1 MALIVCSKCSSE
13 LSDKSFKC
21 PGCGQY
27 NVKGLAKY
35 GFALLYVIVVTI
47 VYYRWMAK

>member
-1 MALIVCSKCSSE
+1 MALIVCSKCSKE
-13 LSDKSFKC
+13 LSGNAIKC
-21 PGCGQY
+21 PHCGEY
-27 NVKGLAKY
+27 NRKGLLKY